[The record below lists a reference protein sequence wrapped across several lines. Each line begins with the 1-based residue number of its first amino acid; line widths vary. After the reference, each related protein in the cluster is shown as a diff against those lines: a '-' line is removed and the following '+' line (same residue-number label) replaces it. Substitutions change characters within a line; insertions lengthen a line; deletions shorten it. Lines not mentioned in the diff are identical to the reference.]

1 MAGRPCAGEGRD
13 LTDDL
18 PIDPYPG
25 LICTEFFNTH
35 ACSQQLNE
43 RRHPSEHG
51 KRTGPPLVVYADP
64 LATMSPVRDNPS
76 LSGAEQTAPCKVQEA
91 VPELLFSAPAS
102 TWFEKQSYDLPQ
114 KIGTL
119 SRFVYLHSRIWV
131 PRDTRVQPE
140 ELPTPPADQPTP

>member
-76 LSGAEQTAPCKVQEA
+76 LSGAEQTAPCKVQET

-102 TWFEKQSYDLPQ
+102 TWFEKQSYDFPRKSGPCRVSSTYDLLRSSSFEYLVPLAV
-114 KIGTL
+114 ISSANPL
-119 SRFVYLHSRIWV
+119 SVI
-131 PRDTRVQPE
+131 
-140 ELPTPPADQPTP
+140 